1 MDTFIECGY
10 YFSKKGTNRIEN
22 KEQMLKNIEKIN
34 MFHLNTIVIPAD
46 TQGSGVTIVGT
57 EVTRKR

>member
-10 YFSKKGTNRIEN
+10 FFFKKGTNRIEN

-34 MFHLNTIVIPAD
+34 MFHLNTIVIVVEN
-46 TQGSGVTIVGT
+46 Q
-57 EVTRKR
+57 